1 MQAIEY
7 KTEFSLWAVASA
19 PLIVAADV
27 RNMSALQKEI
37 LLNHGT
43 CANTRMTIY
52 STSASATETNIC
64 LLLLLPFRINCC
76 ESG

>member
-1 MQAIEY
+1 MQAVEY

-37 LLNHGT
+37 LLNHGAWAVL
-43 CANTRMTIY
+43 CMAIFKKRV
-52 STSASATETNIC
+52 
-64 LLLLLPFRINCC
+64 
-76 ESG
+76 